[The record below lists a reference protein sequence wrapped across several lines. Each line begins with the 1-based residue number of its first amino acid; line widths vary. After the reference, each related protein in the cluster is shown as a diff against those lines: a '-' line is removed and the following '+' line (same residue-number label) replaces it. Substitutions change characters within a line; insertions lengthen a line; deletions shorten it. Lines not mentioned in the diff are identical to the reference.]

1 MSIKQFM
8 MNMSYRKTSL
18 ILGIIITIVSFS
30 LAFLKVNHWFH
41 GGIFGILLIFDYL
54 NSKNNKNTSL
64 SFLFNKEYKNF
75 FKIYILLA
83 LVGVIIELIGNYYL
97 KFWYYSKIPWFVL
110 IFTVPL
116 LYPIILMSFREM
128 YEFLKV
134 KVKFPFIL
142 SMLIGIIIWEIP
154 NMISKDW
161 IYTLPIEYKIF
172 NLNIIIILGWSVL
185 IGLPILV
192 YRYLDI

>member
-1 MSIKQFM
+1 
-8 MNMSYRKTSL
+8 MSYRKIGL
-18 ILGIIITIVSFS
+18 ILGIIITIISFS

-41 GGIFGILLIFDYL
+41 TGVIGILLIFDYL
-54 NSKNNKNTSL
+54 NSRYNKNTSL
-64 SFLFNKEYKNF
+64 GFLFNKEYKIF

-83 LVGVIIELIGNYYL
+83 LLGVIIELIGNYYL

-116 LYPIILMSFREM
+116 FYPIILMSFREM

-134 KVKFPFIL
+134 KVRFPFIFSIL
-142 SMLIGIIIWEIP
+142 LGIIIWEIP
-154 NMISKDW
+154 NMVSKDW

-172 NLNIIIILGWSVL
+172 NLNIFIIMGWSIL